1 MKVDA
6 SGGGA
11 PCAVNASCTPPIV
24 DIHARSRLDM
34 CASRRRAQRSSR
46 FGFSAKCRVYTY
58 TYAHGEKVWMT
69 RPRQFVLLYCVCA
82 CLFSFWA
89 QRALLFVKEGIH
101 HPTSPEKNREAML
114 GAGGGVPVVPMII
127 FTTVTVARTV
137 LRFQQQSSPH
147 IQKSAFPKTNSL
159 SFSLSLGQAV
169 NHIIT
174 VRRHRPTHI
183 ALLSDQTHIPSF
195 HRCHSNLRYI

>member
-1 MKVDA
+1 MPHVRH
-6 SGGGA
+6 
-11 PCAVNASCTPPIV
+11 CRHTC
-24 DIHARSRLDM
+24 RSRLDM

-58 TYAHGEKVWMT
+58 TYTHGEKEWMT

-89 QRALLFVKEGIH
+89 QRALFLLFVKEGIH

-114 GAGGGVPVVPMII
+114 GAGGVPVVPMII

-159 SFSLSLGQAV
+159 SFSLSLLDKPSTTSSPCEGIGQHTSPYSQIKHTSVLFIAV
-169 NHIIT
+169 TAI
-174 VRRHRPTHI
+174 
-183 ALLSDQTHIPSF
+183 SDTYSMSICTF
-195 HRCHSNLRYI
+195 